1 MVICG
6 TGPGMGR
13 PRFSAAEAPV
23 QGKNA
28 FFLKKSCEM
37 HLKTGRSVIYYVY
50 ASQQCE
56 AEMLLQERFS
66 DGF

>member
-1 MVICG
+1 MTFPAHVHA
-6 TGPGMGR
+6 PEVPVFR
-13 PRFSAAEAPV
+13 SREYLFS
-23 QGKNA
+23 GKNA

-50 ASQQCE
+50 ASRQCE
-56 AEMLLQERFS
+56 AEMLLQERSS

>member
-1 MVICG
+1 MAFATPVPVPEEPVFRAR
-6 TGPGMGR
+6 GPLFR
-13 PRFSAAEAPV
+13 E
-23 QGKNA
+23 KNA

-56 AEMLLQERFS
+56 AEMLLQEQSS

>member
-1 MVICG
+1 MFFPLPV
-6 TGPGMGR
+6 PVPEEPVFR
-13 PRFSAAEAPV
+13 AV

-28 FFLKKSCEM
+28 FFLKKSCET
-37 HLKTGRSVIYYVY
+37 HLKTGRSVVYYVY

-66 DGF
+66 DGS